1 MKITSALNTN
11 YFTTSSKSN
20 VNTEKYK
27 DITSINDISTS
38 NIDYTLSRYEK
49 LKADRQIREKNGETF
64 KYKIIHP
71 SESKAFLDG
80 LSSKYNLNSINGKE
94 ASELAKELSSS
105 GVLPP
110 EEMTA
115 LGLVCMSMYAEYR
128 AGINKKFNMSNYI
141 DETYKYS
148 LDYIN
153 AYETEEEKQRN
164 LETLEYLLG
173 ANGYARKTIK
183 KLINLNR
190 NFLIDNKSSYN
201 SKIEKDIEEK
211 NHKENLEQMKDNFKI
226 FNKLYTNQLDKN
238 SFTNSEELFE
248 NFFKEYR

>member
-1 MKITSALNTN
+1 
-11 YFTTSSKSN
+11 
-20 VNTEKYK
+20 
-27 DITSINDISTS
+27 
-38 NIDYTLSRYEK
+38 
-49 LKADRQIREKNGETF
+49 
-64 KYKIIHP
+64 
-71 SESKAFLDG
+71 
-80 LSSKYNLNSINGKE
+80 
-94 ASELAKELSSS
+94 
-105 GVLPP
+105 
-110 EEMTA
+110 
-115 LGLVCMSMYAEYR
+115 
-128 AGINKKFNMSNYI
+128 MSNYI